1 MLLFEWDPNK
11 ASSNINKHKITFD
24 EASTVFQDTRSLTI
38 DDPLHS
44 WDEERLIIIGMSHKN
59 RLLVVVHTER
69 EDKVRII
76 SARKAT
82 KNERRYYESHV

>member
-11 ASSNINKHKITFD
+11 AASNLNKHEVTFD
-24 EASTVFQDTRSLTI
+24 EATTVFQDTLSLTI

-44 WDEERLIIIGMSHKN
+44 ADEERLIIIGMSHKN
-59 RLLVVVHTER
+59 HILVVVHTER
-69 EDKVRII
+69 DDKVRIV

-82 KNERRYYESHV
+82 NHERRYYESNV